1 MKPNS
6 ASRAQRTDFGMT
18 LLELMI
24 AITVLALGLGGGMAL
39 LSTSIATNNR
49 NKMDTTATTLSQMVL
64 EQILA
69 AGANATTTFTLT
81 DCVGNVFTINP
92 AGSSTGVGAAITSG
106 GDIDYTGA
114 VSPSTGYNMNYT
126 VCKAAGQYNI
136 YDIRWRITILNNT
149 GTSIYRKQ
157 VVAAA
162 RPIGGASTSTYSQ
175 IYYAAPI
182 TLKSV
187 AGD

>member
-1 MKPNS
+1 MKRNS
-6 ASRAQRTDFGMT
+6 IPRAESGMT

-64 EQILA
+64 EQILGL
-69 AGANATTTFTLT
+69 GANATSTFTLT
-81 DCVGNVFTINP
+81 DCVGNSFTIDP
-92 AGSSTGVGAAITSG
+92 STSSTGRGAAITSS

-114 VSPSTGYNMNYT
+114 ISPGTGYNMNYT

-136 YDIRWRITILNNT
+136 YDVRWRITTLAST

-157 VVAAA
+157 VVVAS
-162 RPIGGASTSTYSQ
+162 RPIGGASTGTYSQ

-182 TLKSV
+182 TLKGV